1 MAYIFLFLQGPL
13 RRADRECAGFSRA
26 QSLEGNAQRS
36 EHNPGETEN
45 YAHIGTYLAYFLEGA
60 ESSGLIYFALI
71 VSEIMRD
78 AIE

>member
-1 MAYIFLFLQGPL
+1 MKYVMTSVVNGDNIYFH
-13 RRADRECAGFSRA
+13 C
-26 QSLEGNAQRS
+26 
-36 EHNPGETEN
+36 T
-45 YAHIGTYLAYFLEGA
+45 IGTDRTGTLAYFLEGA